1 MKFLQNTSWW
11 LLLAFLNKRLVR
23 QEKYI
28 FPKRSILG
36 IQNHLSNLSL
46 TEEIR
51 LYWFSRSELLCEK
64 SVKNSQNSE
73 ENTCARVSFLTCS
86 FIKKEALTKVFSC
99 EFCDIFKNT
108 LFTEHFWVTASGYL
122 TRFWFHFWS
131 VQSSKSQSLQVFP
144 CSFHVLWGFE
154 ITDDKYKFLKYNST
168 TYRSSRPEV
177 FCKKRFNYKFRNFH
191 QKTFVPEPLFK
202 KVAGARPATVFKKGP
217 WLLRKF

>member
-46 TEEIR
+46 TKEIR

-73 ENTCARVSFLTCS
+73 ENTCARVSFLTSS

-202 KVAGARPATVFKKGP
+202 KSCR
-217 WLLRKF
+217 R